1 MYNRIH
7 PQGSKGSTGLAT
19 FATFVVSACWHGVYP
34 GYYFAFVS
42 LSLLTTLSRYCRRHV
57 RPIFL
62 HRGTRVRVL
71 YDIAGWVFTQTLLAY
86 MMSAFFVR
94 SLENTINVYGMTYFH
109 GHVIILGSLL
119 FFALGGAKLLR
130 PFHAPLPP
138 SETPTAGEIE
148 EEEDK
153 THQKLG
159 KDPSSIVKE
168 EEEEEEVKK
177 EK

>member
-1 MYNRIH
+1 VYNRIH

-62 HRGTRVRVL
+62 HRGTKVRVL
-71 YDIAGWVFTQTLLAY
+71 YDIAGWICTQTLVAY

-94 SLENTINVYGMTYFH
+94 SLENTINVYGMTNFH
-109 GHVIILGSLL
+109 GHILILGSLL
-119 FFALGGAKLLR
+119 FFALGGAKFLQL
-130 PFHAPLPP
+130 FHAPVPP
-138 SETPTAGEIE
+138 SEISGDASGEQE
-148 EEEDK
+148 
-153 THQKLG
+153 QKLVG
-159 KDPSSIVKE
+159 LSKSE
-168 EEEEEEVKK
+168 EVEEEVKK
-177 EK
+177 DK